1 MNLLVADIGGTN
13 ARFAYKHS
21 TSGALSHFS
30 YLKCAD
36 FQNIF
41 DAIKYYQEENNLNIK
56 NMSIAVAS
64 TTKHDAIKFTN
75 NNWYFKQ
82 SEVFKHF
89 KLDKL
94 IFINDFVAQSLCF
107 GAFYKNLTKDQSINN
122 KNALEHSLDIIRP
135 GIPMIKAPLLVTGPG
150 TGLGICSL
158 LNLNGSS
165 IAIEGEGGHTS
176 FAPNS
181 DKEIELLQFLK
192 KKYDHVSN
200 ERVVSGSGIEEIY
213 NFILSRDGKKASKL
227 KAPEIGEKALL
238 GETDARNSIKLMFS
252 ILGTIVSNVILINGA
267 QSGVII
273 SGGITPKLYSIFQ
286 ESDFEKNLLNKGRRY
301 NYIKDVP
308 IWLTKDN
315 NNGLKGALN
324 AIDNPHYKEKVIIK
338 K

>member
-1 MNLLVADIGGTN
+1 MKLLVADIGGTN
-13 ARFAYKHS
+13 ARFAYKDDVS
-21 TSGALSHFS
+21 NELSNFS
-30 YLKCAD
+30 YLKCTD
-36 FQNIF
+36 FENIF
-41 DAIKYYQEENNLNIK
+41 DAIKYYQEENNLHIK

-75 NNWYFKQ
+75 NHWNFKQ
-82 SEVFKHF
+82 SSVFEYF

-107 GAFYKNLTKDQSINN
+107 STFYKDLTIDPSLNIKTALNN
-122 KNALEHSLDIIRP
+122 NLDIVRP
-135 GIPMIKAPLLVTGPG
+135 GIPIIKAPLLVTGPG
-150 TGLGICSL
+150 TGLGVCTL
-158 LNLNGSS
+158 LNLDGSS
-165 IAIEGEGGHTS
+165 IAIEGEGGHSS

-181 DKEIELLQFLK
+181 DIEVELLQFLR

-200 ERVVSGSGIEEIY
+200 ERIVSGSGIEEIFK
-213 NFILSRDGKKASKL
+213 FILSRQGKQSSKM

-238 GETDARNSIKLMFS
+238 GELDALNSVKLMFS
-252 ILGTIVSNVILINGA
+252 ILGTIVSSVILINGA
-267 QSGVII
+267 QGGVIL
-273 SGGITPKLYSIFQ
+273 SGGITPKLHRIFK

-324 AIDNPHYKEKVIIK
+324 AIDNQHYKDKVITK
-338 K
+338 

>member
-1 MNLLVADIGGTN
+1 MKLLVADIGGTN
-13 ARFAYKHS
+13 ARFAYKDDVS
-21 TSGALSHFS
+21 NELSNFS

-36 FQNIF
+36 FENIF
-41 DAIKYYQEENNLNIK
+41 DAIKYYQEENNLHIK

-75 NNWYFKQ
+75 NHWNFKQ
-82 SEVFKHF
+82 SEVFEYF

-107 GAFYKNLTKDQSINN
+107 STFYKDLTIDPSLNN
-122 KNALEHSLDIIRP
+122 KTALNNNLDIVRP
-135 GIPMIKAPLLVTGPG
+135 GIPIIKAPLLVTGPG
-150 TGLGICSL
+150 TGLGVCTL
-158 LNLNGSS
+158 LNLDGSS
-165 IAIEGEGGHTS
+165 IAIEGEGGHSS

-181 DKEIELLQFLK
+181 DIEVELLQFLR

-200 ERVVSGSGIEEIY
+200 ERIVSGSGIEEIFK
-213 NFILSRDGKKASKL
+213 FILSRQGKQSSKM

-238 GETDARNSIKLMFS
+238 GEQDALNSVKLMFS
-252 ILGTIVSNVILINGA
+252 ILGTIVSSVILINGA
-267 QSGVII
+267 QGGVIL
-273 SGGITPKLYSIFQ
+273 SGGITPKLHRIFK
-286 ESDFEKNLLNKGRRY
+286 ESNFEKNLLNKGRRY

-324 AIDNPHYKEKVIIK
+324 AIDNPHYKDKIITK
-338 K
+338 

>member
-1 MNLLVADIGGTN
+1 MKLLVADIGGTN
-13 ARFAYKHS
+13 ARFAYKDDVS
-21 TSGALSHFS
+21 NELSNFS
-30 YLKCAD
+30 YLKCTD
-36 FQNIF
+36 FENIF
-41 DAIKYYQEENNLNIK
+41 DAIKYYQEENNLHIK

-75 NNWYFKQ
+75 NHWNFKQ
-82 SEVFKHF
+82 SSVFEYF

-107 GAFYKNLTKDQSINN
+107 STFYKDLTIDPSLNN
-122 KNALEHSLDIIRP
+122 KTALNNNLDIVRP
-135 GIPMIKAPLLVTGPG
+135 GIPIIKAPLLVTGPG
-150 TGLGICSL
+150 TGLGVCTL
-158 LNLNGSS
+158 LNLDGSS
-165 IAIEGEGGHTS
+165 IAIEGEGGHSS

-181 DKEIELLQFLK
+181 DIEVELLQFLR

-200 ERVVSGSGIEEIY
+200 ERIVSGSGIEEIFK
-213 NFILSRDGKKASKL
+213 FILSRQGKQSSKM

-238 GETDARNSIKLMFS
+238 GELDALNSVKLMFS
-252 ILGTIVSNVILINGA
+252 ILGTIVSSVILINGA
-267 QSGVII
+267 QGGVIL
-273 SGGITPKLYSIFQ
+273 SGGITPKLHRIFQ

-324 AIDNPHYKEKVIIK
+324 AIDNPHYKDKLITK
-338 K
+338 